1 MRDEILAGMVRK
13 LETLDI
19 PVYVR
24 GTKQEGDSAY
34 FLVLPLTSSVEK
46 VIGSRYR
53 LNHSFEVQYYPPKDG
68 ESVQESVEDVLFQL
82 LEYILMGE
90 DLIHGTKMHTKNEEG
105 IFHFYVDYNF
115 YSYKEVE
122 EKVDMGDVD
131 IKNGLKGD

>member
-1 MRDEILAGMVRK
+1 MRDEILAGMARK

-19 PVYVR
+19 PVFVKD
-24 GTKQEGDSAY
+24 TKQEGDTAY
-34 FLVLPLTSSVEK
+34 FLVLPLTSSVKK

-82 LEYILMGE
+82 LEYISMGE

-105 IFHFYVDYNF
+105 MFHFYVDYNF

-122 EKVDMGDVD
+122 EKIDMGDVD